1 VGPVQEQANG
11 QKDMID
17 IKKQQEKIAKEK
29 ENKRKR
35 ARETMKVWAYYKVKL
50 ELRI

>member
-17 IKKQQEKIAKEK
+17 IKKQQEKIATERKRKLKEK
-29 ENKRKR
+29 KAKGKEQGR
-35 ARETMKVWAYYKVKL
+35 L
-50 ELRI
+50 